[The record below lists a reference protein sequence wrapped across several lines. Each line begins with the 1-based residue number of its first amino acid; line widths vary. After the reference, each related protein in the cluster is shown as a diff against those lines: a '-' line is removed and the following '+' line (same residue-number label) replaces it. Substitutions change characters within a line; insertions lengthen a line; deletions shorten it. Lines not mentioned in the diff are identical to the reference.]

1 MRKKQKGNGPGASVI
16 LKDKPIHVQSS
27 DDLQMQF
34 LYFAG
39 NNTKN
44 AELILNNIEG
54 GKKSN
59 FCKTSYKRLIETHS
73 VRSKK
78 EIIDSVRAIL
88 QLCNN
93 FDINS
98 PDADGDYPLNLAV
111 TSRIPDLVKI
121 IIESGANVNY
131 VDRTGWTALQQAII
145 MDSLPVV
152 ETLLNNEAEINIPGT
167 LSIPPP
173 LHLAVMTNNL
183 DIIRILLKNK
193 ANINIAS
200 YYIEYT
206 PLHLAII
213 EKKLDVIQILLEN
226 NPDIFIKD
234 RSGKTPYDYA
244 TDDATIKT
252 EIDKHLKKTEARAE
266 WAHDTE
272 GHAIDESA
280 ITSTSTNAYIAGE
293 NVDIPKATRIGGKKT
308 KRLKKLRCQTKR
320 VKSQKINK

>member
-1 MRKKQKGNGPGASVI
+1 MSKKQKGNGHGASAI
-16 LKDKPIHVQSS
+16 LKDKPIHVQSF

-34 LYFAG
+34 MYFAG
-39 NNTKN
+39 KNDIKN

-73 VRSKK
+73 VRSKT

-88 QLCNN
+88 KLCNN

-131 VDRTGWTALQQAII
+131 VDRIGWTALQQAII

-152 ETLLNNEAEINIPGT
+152 ETLLNNEAEIDITGT
-167 LSIPPP
+167 MSIPPP
-173 LHLAVMTNNL
+173 LHLAVITNNL

-193 ANINIAS
+193 ADINIAS
-200 YYIEYT
+200 YYIKYT

-213 EKKLDVIQILLEN
+213 EKN
-226 NPDIFIKD
+226 
-234 RSGKTPYDYA
+234 
-244 TDDATIKT
+244 
-252 EIDKHLKKTEARAE
+252 
-266 WAHDTE
+266 
-272 GHAIDESA
+272 
-280 ITSTSTNAYIAGE
+280 
-293 NVDIPKATRIGGKKT
+293 
-308 KRLKKLRCQTKR
+308 
-320 VKSQKINK
+320 